1 MGDNIE
7 AAVAAAVAA
16 APVAVVAAAP
26 NVELGVPVLALTD
39 AAAAAPADVDVDDE
53 EIACSKDF
61 GKEADKANAAAA
73 AAVTV
78 TLLLRSL
85 AVVVVAVLGEALP
98 AAVAVVGDTIV
109 ADRDSNCRRGCLKI
123 KLLDFE
129 EFNKLLPPKVEN
141 AFEVAAAN
149 ADGFPDSKEFDVLE
163 DFPA

>member
-7 AAVAAAVAA
+7 AAVTAAVAAA

-39 AAAAAPADVDVDDE
+39 ATCAAAEVDVDDE

-61 GKEADKANAAAA
+61 GREADKANAAAA

-78 TLLLRSL
+78 ALLLRSL

-98 AAVAVVGDTIV
+98 AAVVGDTIV

>member
-7 AAVAAAVAA
+7 AAVTAAVAA
-16 APVAVVAAAP
+16 AAPVAIVAAAP

-61 GKEADKANAAAA
+61 GREADKANAAAA

-78 TLLLRSL
+78 ALLLRSL

-98 AAVAVVGDTIV
+98 AAVVGDTIV

-141 AFEVAAAN
+141 AFEVAAAK

>member
-1 MGDNIE
+1 MDGNT
-7 AAVAAAVAA
+7 AAVAA
-16 APVAVVAAAP
+16 APVAVVAPAA

-39 AAAAAPADVDVDDE
+39 AAAADVDVDDE

-78 TLLLRSL
+78 ALLLRSL
-85 AVVVVAVLGEALP
+85 AVVVAVLGEALP
-98 AAVAVVGDTIV
+98 AAVVGDTIV

-129 EFNKLLPPKVEN
+129 AFSKLLPPKVEN
-141 AFEVAAAN
+141 AFEVAAAK
-149 ADGFPDSKEFDVLE
+149 ADGFPDSKEFEAFE

>member
-1 MGDNIE
+1 MGDSIE
-7 AAVAAAVAA
+7 AAVTAAVAA

-39 AAAAAPADVDVDDE
+39 ATAAAADVDVDDE

-61 GKEADKANAAAA
+61 GREADKANAAAA

-78 TLLLRSL
+78 ALLLRSL

-98 AAVAVVGDTIV
+98 AAVVGDTIV

-149 ADGFPDSKEFDVLE
+149 ADGFPDSKEFEALE